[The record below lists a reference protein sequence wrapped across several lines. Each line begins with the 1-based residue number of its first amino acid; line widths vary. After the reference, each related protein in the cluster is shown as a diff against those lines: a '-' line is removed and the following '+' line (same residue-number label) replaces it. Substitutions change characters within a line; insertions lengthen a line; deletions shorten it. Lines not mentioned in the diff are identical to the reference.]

1 MYNRDPLQYYHV
13 LNVSP
18 DADERT
24 LKLNYRD
31 QAKQWH
37 PDYNKSDEA
46 MERFQKISVAY
57 DILHDEERRLT
68 YDLLAC
74 AYAADDFPQMDA
86 LSILKDRMGEENP
99 DVRVFDLTYVTGS
112 FLKFSRR
119 EERLICSEKQAF
131 NEIVK
136 CSLSN
141 WLFGWWGLKAFAAN
155 LRALGQNFR
164 RTGNNRSDNLSLLVH
179 NALAYHQEGK
189 ETQAARSAL
198 QALDYALPQQ
208 RPLLQKLIAQL
219 GRSVP
224 AAPRW
229 RLLRLKLAH
238 LLVPLVVLIVLLSP
252 LLNSALGGLGR
263 YMNKQNEITYFQ
275 KVQFS
280 DGGETF
286 DDVVVSKVF
295 DIPVDVYDR
304 KMLYHLARD
313 GKVMYGPG
321 TQFDVLA
328 SLEQGRTVRLTG
340 FTPDKKWYRIM
351 LDNGEM
357 GFVQARQLKKGIGT
371 PIPENSKISAG
382 PTEGE
387 K

>member
-46 MERFQKISVAY
+46 MEHFQKISVAY

-99 DVRVFDLTYVTGS
+99 DVRVFDLTYVTGR

-141 WLFGWWGLKAFAAN
+141 
-155 LRALGQNFR
+155 
-164 RTGNNRSDNLSLLVH
+164 
-179 NALAYHQEGK
+179 
-189 ETQAARSAL
+189 
-198 QALDYALPQQ
+198 
-208 RPLLQKLIAQL
+208 
-219 GRSVP
+219 
-224 AAPRW
+224 
-229 RLLRLKLAH
+229 
-238 LLVPLVVLIVLLSP
+238 
-252 LLNSALGGLGR
+252 
-263 YMNKQNEITYFQ
+263 
-275 KVQFS
+275 
-280 DGGETF
+280 
-286 DDVVVSKVF
+286 
-295 DIPVDVYDR
+295 
-304 KMLYHLARD
+304 
-313 GKVMYGPG
+313 
-321 TQFDVLA
+321 
-328 SLEQGRTVRLTG
+328 
-340 FTPDKKWYRIM
+340 
-351 LDNGEM
+351 
-357 GFVQARQLKKGIGT
+357 
-371 PIPENSKISAG
+371 
-382 PTEGE
+382 
-387 K
+387 